1 MKRHALPT
9 AVAAAL
15 IATLAVAGCKK
26 REETTTPPPS
36 ATATLP
42 APAATTAAPMAPA
55 TTAAPAPSTTAGAP
69 AATALTVS
77 TLDLGNAIGADN
89 RIASPSTSFAK
100 TDTIHASV
108 ATDGPGGDLTAKWTM
123 GDKVV
128 DTQNKTVAA
137 GPQVTEFSIS
147 KPGGWPT
154 GHYKLEV
161 MAGANTLKTAEFDI
175 K

>member
-1 MKRHALPT
+1 MKRQTLHLAI
-9 AVAAAL
+9 AAAL
-15 IATLAVAGCKK
+15 FATLAVAGCKK
-26 REETTTPPPS
+26 KAADETATAPPASATVAAPVETTTPPPM
-36 ATATLP
+36 P
-42 APAATTAAPMAPA
+42 AE
-55 TTAAPAPSTTAGAP
+55 S
-69 AATALTVS
+69 S
-77 TLDLGNAIGADN
+77 TLAVTTVDLGNAIGADN
-89 RIASPSTSFAK
+89 RISMPMTSFGTK
-100 TDTIHASV
+100 DTIHASV

-147 KPGGWPT
+147 KPSGWPA

-161 MAGANTLKTAEFDI
+161 SSAGNTLQTREFDI

>member
-1 MKRHALPT
+1 LEFDMTHKTLNL

-15 IATLAVAGCKK
+15 FATLAVAGCKK
-26 REETTTPPPS
+26 REPAETAGTPAPS
-36 ATATLP
+36 ATATMP
-42 APAATTAAPMAPA
+42 APAEPM
-55 TTAAPAPSTTAGAP
+55 PAPSTTPP
-69 AATALTVS
+69 ASTTLAVTTV
-77 TLDLGNAIGADN
+77 DLGNAIGADN
-89 RIASPSTSFAK
+89 RIAVPMTSFAK

-108 ATDGPGGDLTAKWTM
+108 ATDGPGGNLTGKWTM

-128 DTQNKTVAA
+128 DTQSKTVAA

-147 KPGGWPT
+147 KPDGWPA

-161 MAGANTLKTAEFDI
+161 SSDGNVLQTREFDI